1 MSTLVIFIVAG
12 AALATGALLGV
23 LLTQL
28 RAVRRIETL
37 RIELAA
43 AQVRLESSVLQDA
56 DRLKL
61 LEQSETRLRAAFD
74 SLAGETL
81 RTNSELFLRLARE
94 ALGRDQ
100 VLAQGALKEREQAI
114 AQLVEPLRAA
124 LERTEGQVQALER
137 ERRDAFAT
145 RRTQI

>member
-12 AALATGALLGV
+12 AALATGAVLGV

-43 AQVRLESSVLQDA
+43 ASVRLESSALQDA

-81 RTNSELFLRLARE
+81 RTNSEMFLRLGRAG
-94 ALGRDQ
+94 LGR
-100 VLAQGALKEREQAI
+100 G
-114 AQLVEPLRAA
+114 RA
-124 LERTEGQVQALER
+124 GG
-137 ERRDAFAT
+137 
-145 RRTQI
+145 